1 MPKDSNSDSSCSGA
15 GLFVVD
21 ILRPHRI
28 LRISREQSVRI
39 ALCTL
44 SRGIDSGARGTMP
57 ASFKICLF
65 VLSGIVAAVLA
76 THAHGQSVPPAE
88 KIVVSYP
95 SKSITNFPILETARQ
110 KGFFQREG
118 LHVSLVYI
126 RGGLDIQTLLTND
139 ADFAMG
145 STTAVTAFVAGA
157 PLRIVLS
164 YNAHVD
170 QGLYA
175 QAKYRRIA
183 DLKGQPIGS
192 LNPGGLVDTMVRRI
206 LIKNGVQPERDVN
219 LLAMGGTPERFAALR
234 AGAIAAT
241 MLSSP
246 FNFLADKEGFS
257 KLATTRDYVDVP
269 GTAVVVNAEKVK
281 KQPNTVKRFIRASLR
296 SMNYIRDNRADT
308 TQLLAR
314 EFSMDQ
320 ETAALAYKQLLDL
333 LSPDGRNRVSGYQLL
348 VDFARAAQKIDRP
361 INAAQLIDETL
372 LDEVM
377 REGGISK

>member
-1 MPKDSNSDSSCSGA
+1 MSASLKSCLVALSAVVAAAVSARAQSGA
-15 GLFVVD
+15 PL
-21 ILRPHRI
+21 
-28 LRISREQSVRI
+28 
-39 ALCTL
+39 
-44 SRGIDSGARGTMP
+44 
-57 ASFKICLF
+57 
-65 VLSGIVAAVLA
+65 
-76 THAHGQSVPPAE
+76 E

-110 KGFFQREG
+110 KGFFQKEG
-118 LHVSLVYI
+118 LQVSLVYI
-126 RGGLDIQTLLTND
+126 RGGLDIKTLLTND

-175 QAKYRRIA
+175 QVKYRRVA

-192 LNPGGLVDTMVRRI
+192 LNPGGLVDTMARRI
-206 LIKNGVQPERDVN
+206 LIKNGLQPERDVN
-219 LLAMGGTPERFAALR
+219 LLSMGGTPERYAALK

-246 FNFLADKEGFS
+246 FNFLAEKEGFS
-257 KLATTRDYVDVP
+257 KLATTREYVDVP
-269 GTAVVVNAEKVK
+269 GTAVVVNAEKIK
-281 KQPNTVKRFIRASLR
+281 KQPNTIKRFMRASLR
-296 SMNYIRDNRADT
+296 AMKHIRDNRVET
-308 TQLLAR
+308 TQLIAR

-320 ETAALAYKQLLDL
+320 EIAGLAYKQLLDL
-333 LSPDGRNRVSGYQLL
+333 LSPDGRNRVNGYQLL

-361 INAAQLIDETL
+361 IPAAQLIDETL
-372 LDEVM
+372 LDELM
-377 REGGISK
+377 REGELK

>member
-1 MPKDSNSDSSCSGA
+1 MLFKTCLVALLVIFAGA
-15 GLFVVD
+15 
-21 ILRPHRI
+21 
-28 LRISREQSVRI
+28 
-39 ALCTL
+39 
-44 SRGIDSGARGTMP
+44 
-57 ASFKICLF
+57 
-65 VLSGIVAAVLA
+65 A
-76 THAHGQSVPPAE
+76 TQAQGQSVAPSE

-110 KGFFQREG
+110 KGFFAREG
-118 LHVSLVYI
+118 LNVTLVYI

-175 QAKYRRIA
+175 QAKYRRIG

-206 LIKNGVQPERDVN
+206 LVKNGVQPERDVN
-219 LLAMGGTPERFAALR
+219 IMAMGGTPERFAALR

-257 KLATTRDYVDVP
+257 KLAVTRDYVDVP
-269 GTAVVVNAEKVK
+269 GTAVVVNAEKIK

-296 SMNYIRDNRADT
+296 AMQYIRDNRADT

-314 EFSMDQ
+314 EFSMDG
-320 ETAALAYKQLLDL
+320 EIAALSYKQLLEL

-348 VDFARAAQKIDRP
+348 VDFARVAQKIERP
-361 INAAQLIDETL
+361 ISAEQLIDETL
-372 LDEVM
+372 LEEIM
-377 REGGISK
+377 REGGVPK